1 MKDKKILEEEML
13 SDEELDKVAGGTY
26 DECSEIVMAVGKVV
40 EHNGFID
47 NKPGKFM
54 WYLDGNPE
62 TADYLKKTY
71 NIDAELSGY
80 LAPGAGG
87 GYPIDGV
94 ANIYK
99 INGKQIS
106 HQQVLDIIK
115 ASKG

>member
-1 MKDKKILEEEML
+1 MKDKKIFEEEML
-13 SDEELDKVAGGTY
+13 SDEDLDNVAGGTY
-26 DECSEIVMAVGKVV
+26 SETSEIIMLLGKVS

-54 WYLDGNPE
+54 WYLDDFELPG
-62 TADYLKKTY
+62 YLKKTY
-71 NIDAELSGY
+71 NIDAELDGY
-80 LAPGAGG
+80 KQPGAGG
-87 GYPIDGV
+87 GWIEECG

>member
-1 MKDKKILEEEML
+1 MKDKKIFEEEML
-13 SDEELDKVAGGTY
+13 SDEDLDNVAGGTY
-26 DECSEIVMAVGKVV
+26 DECYEIVMAVGKVV
-40 EHNGFID
+40 EHNGLT
-47 NKPGKFM
+47 GKFM

-87 GYPIDGV
+87 GYSIDGV